1 MLSQRLRG
9 PLLPSESD
17 GQSPC
22 RYSRVVL
29 PGAAPLSL
37 PLPRCCQSRSVDIS
51 HWSLRSRD
59 VYPCERMP
67 GHGRVYHPSSH
78 RPAPPSTALPHTL
91 LRLPTLRNII
101 QLRSSNLLVVVTLSS
116 FTASANPITPRD
128 LPAFSEAPSLKSS
141 RMDHQA
147 IFGIVFVLGLFL
159 LIEVG
164 YACIGFRVRFTR
176 FIEVSSSI
184 LAAICDT
191 SDIVMQRLS
200 SFRVFKFIKKAAD
213 ACVAAYDVSAASP
226 TLPTHG
232 GSGGPGNFSTISHS
246 A

>member
-1 MLSQRLRG
+1 MRENARYQLG
-9 PLLPSESD
+9 EFPLFKSRKCSTFS
-17 GQSPC
+17 SP
-22 RYSRVVL
+22 
-29 PGAAPLSL
+29 
-37 PLPRCCQSRSVDIS
+37 
-51 HWSLRSRD
+51 
-59 VYPCERMP
+59 
-67 GHGRVYHPSSH
+67 SH
-78 RPAPPSTALPHTL
+78 RPALPATTLPHTL

-116 FTASANPITPRD
+116 FPVSATPNTPRD

-141 RMDHQA
+141 RMDHKT

-176 FIEVSSSI
+176 FIEVSN
-184 LAAICDT
+184 L
-191 SDIVMQRLS
+191 MQRLS

-213 ACVAAYDVSAASP
+213 ARAAS

-232 GSGGPGNFSTISHS
+232 GSGGPDNISTSSHS